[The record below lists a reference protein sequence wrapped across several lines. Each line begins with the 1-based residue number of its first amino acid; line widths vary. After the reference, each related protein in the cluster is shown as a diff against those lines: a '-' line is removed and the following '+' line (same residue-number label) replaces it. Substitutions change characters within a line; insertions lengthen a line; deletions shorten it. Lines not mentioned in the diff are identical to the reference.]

1 MPQTSTSRQPLVLD
15 LVVDAT
21 SAVPPYQQVVDHVVG
36 LVEQGA
42 VDAGTKLPPVR
53 ALAEQLGLAAN
64 TVAKAYR
71 LLESDGGW
79 VETRGRN
86 GTVIRAAAVTSVG
99 AVERAAGELVR
110 AARDAGVSLDATQA
124 LLSAAWRTAAPAA
137 TDA

>member
-1 MPQTSTSRQPLVLD
+1 MTLNIYQPFAID

-21 SAVPPYQQVVDHVVG
+21 SPVPPYQQVVDHVVG
-36 LVEQGA
+36 LVEQGT

-71 LLESDGGW
+71 LLESAGW

-86 GTVIRAAAVTSVG
+86 GTVIRAAEASSVG

-110 AARDAGVSLDATQA
+110 AARDAGVSLEATQA
-124 LLSAAWRTAAPAA
+124 LLAAAWRPGV
-137 TDA
+137 